1 MASKVYFADLKA
13 RRTSSNKTSKI
24 GRLFQMAGFTDLIK
38 EDDLT
43 AVKIHFGEMG
53 GDAFINPIFVRP
65 VVDRIK
71 EAGGKPF
78 LADTNTL
85 YNGSRHNSV
94 DHIETAVL
102 HGFDYAVVGAPII
115 IADGLTGKNLV
126 NVKMDGKHFRSLRIA
141 GDIHRAD
148 SMIVMSHFKGHEMA
162 GFGGAIKNLAMGCAT
177 AYGKMDQHSARPKV
191 VTAKCIGC
199 GECLEICP
207 VDAPLIEDGKSYI
220 IVEKCI
226 GCGECLTVCPA
237 DAIGLDWKS
246 EIDPFLERMVE
257 YAYGAM
263 DGKRDRC
270 GYINFLLNIS
280 PDCDCFSWSDRPI
293 VPDIGILASRDP
305 VAIDKAS
312 YDLVNAQQGFQ
323 DTKLK
328 KNHEP
333 GLDKFKGLREGSNG
347 YLQITYAEEIGMG
360 SSDYELI
367 KI

>member
-1 MASKVYFADLKA
+1 MASEVYFADLKA
-13 RRTSSNKTSKI
+13 RNTGSNKASKI
-24 GRLFQMAGFTDLIK
+24 GKLFDRAGFSDLIK
-38 EDDLT
+38 KDDLT

-71 EAGGKPF
+71 ESGGRPF
-78 LADTNTL
+78 LTDTNTL
-85 YNGSRHNSV
+85 YKGSRHNSV

-126 NVKMDGKHFRSLRIA
+126 NVKMAGKHFGSLRIA

-191 VTAKCIGC
+191 AAARCIGC
-199 GECLEICP
+199 GECLDICP
-207 VDAPLIEDGKSYI
+207 VDAPHIEGGKSF
-220 IVEKCI
+220 IVREKCI
-226 GCGECLTVCPA
+226 GCGECMTVCPA
-237 DAIGLDWKS
+237 DAIGLDWES
-246 EIDPFLERMVE
+246 EIDPFMERMVE
-257 YAYGAM
+257 YAYGAV

-270 GYINFLLNIS
+270 GYINFLLKIS
-280 PDCDCFSWSDRPI
+280 PDCDCFSWSDHPI

-305 VAIDKAS
+305 VAIDRAS
-312 YDLVNAQQGFQ
+312 YDLVNSSQGFL

-333 GLDKFKGLREGSNG
+333 GKDKFKGMREKTNG
-347 YLQITYAEEIGMG
+347 YLQITYAEELGMG
-360 SSDYELI
+360 SSDYDLVRI
-367 KI
+367 